1 MIEKMGQFRPCVLYM
16 NLIDCFNSKTL
27 RNTHRIIRRYRGS
40 KTCSGQGML
49 GKLMVQTNTGI
60 VTCKEKIEKWN
71 ENSEGSKTHP
81 SSAIL
86 HGAATSDVDH
96 LVLEHFLPLCELV
109 RQQSTDASFQELV
122 DAHLRRVVRLEAG
135 LAQRAF
141 PLVVQAAIYARPEHW
156 V

>member
-1 MIEKMGQFRPCVLYM
+1 
-16 NLIDCFNSKTL
+16 
-27 RNTHRIIRRYRGS
+27 
-40 KTCSGQGML
+40 ML

-81 SSAIL
+81 PCSIL

-109 RQQSTDASFQELV
+109 RKQSTDASFQEFV
-122 DAHLRRVVRLEAG
+122 DAHLR
-135 LAQRAF
+135 
-141 PLVVQAAIYARPEHW
+141 
-156 V
+156 

>member
-1 MIEKMGQFRPCVLYM
+1 
-16 NLIDCFNSKTL
+16 
-27 RNTHRIIRRYRGS
+27 
-40 KTCSGQGML
+40 ML

-109 RQQSTDASFQELV
+109 RKQSTDASFKELV
-122 DAHLRRVVRLEAG
+122 DAHLRRVVRLEAR

-141 PLVVQAAIYARPEHW
+141 SLVVQAAIYARPEHW